1 MTSSIY
7 LIWNSDLKIFIKQD
21 LLIVR
26 STNQVSFHNFSIVLV
41 TGSPKK
47 YYFFLFLVQNTSLSL
62 CANEKCKLHFN
73 NNSSK
78 VYMLF
83 FSESAVKKIILYFG
97 QCITICGPEFQHTS
111 VIAYSCFCLSYR
123 CFSFMK
129 RTWLCWHHCFKFSGN
144 DSLRNRD
151 GGVGTY
157 CWTLVTVKLC
167 WFRYWHTGII
177 YLSFILPNV
186 VSFY

>member
-7 LIWNSDLKIFIKQD
+7 FIWNSDLKIFTKQD

-26 STNQVSFHNFSIVLV
+26 STNRVSFHNLISQLSLV
-41 TGSPKK
+41 
-47 YYFFLFLVQNTSLSL
+47 LVQNTSPSL
-62 CANEKCKLHFN
+62 CTNEKCKLHFN

-83 FSESAVKKIILYFG
+83 LSESAVNKIVLYFG

-111 VIAYSCFCLSYR
+111 VIAYGCFCLSYR

-129 RTWLCWHHCFKFSGN
+129 RTWFCWHHCFKFSGN
-144 DSLRNRD
+144 DSLRNRG

-157 CWTLVTVKLC
+157 C
-167 WFRYWHTGII
+167 
-177 YLSFILPNV
+177 
-186 VSFY
+186 